1 MKAIILLKRGQ
12 LFSLCNIL
20 LSLIPV
26 PGDWQ
31 YSQSLGGEN
40 EMCFLPLV
48 TLLFSLCFL
57 CCGTP
62 VDFCCR
68 GQGQTCSSPLD
79 KLPEDWEWTGF
90 WPEPFILEEIRNQWD
105 MALLIQ
111 KE

>member
-1 MKAIILLKRGQ
+1 MKAIILLKQGQ

-26 PGDWQ
+26 PGDQQ
-31 YSQSLGGEN
+31 YSQSLSDEN

-48 TLLFSLCFL
+48 TLMFSPCFL

-68 GQGQTCSSPLD
+68 GQGQTCSSSLD

-90 WPEPFILEEIRNQWD
+90 WPEPFILEEIRNQRD

>member
-31 YSQSLGGEN
+31 YSQSLSGEN

-90 WPEPFILEEIRNQWD
+90 WPEPFILEEIRNQRD